1 MNFLS
6 NYYYNIKKYISLL
19 ARITMI
25 EKIFRKANEN
35 SASTIA
41 YRRHLHENPEVE
53 FDLNNT
59 VEYIERCLREIG
71 LYPERVGRS
80 GVCAIIGD
88 RTKPA
93 VLLRADMDA
102 LPIEEKTGLEY
113 CSTNG
118 KMHACGHDMHTAML
132 LGAAKIITEYSDEL
146 KCCVKLLFQPAE
158 EILSGAKDCIDSKIL
173 ENPKVQYA
181 FMLHVMTAVPMPCG
195 TVVIGSDGVGAP
207 AASFF
212 KIIIKGKSAHGASPS
227 GGADAI
233 RVGSKI
239 VNELYDSDISQNR
252 NCVISVG
259 KIGGGTAPNV
269 ISDIC
274 AVQGSIRAF
283 SNEEIEEIKHFIEIT
298 SGRISEEHGAKV
310 SIEYTAECPP
320 LLNNGYFSERIYTG
334 LKSKLKNI
342 YTTDELSNGKK
353 TIGGSEDF
361 AYFSQL
367 VPSVMAAV
375 CAGSSEDG
383 YTAPLHNPKTV
394 FDEKALCIGAGV
406 YASVPFLI

>member
-1 MNFLS
+1 M
-6 NYYYNIKKYISLL
+6 IKTIFEKAKKNSSL
-19 ARITMI
+19 
-25 EKIFRKANEN
+25 
-35 SASTIA
+35 TIA
-41 YRRHLHENPEVE
+41 CRRHLHENPELE

-59 VEYIERCLREIG
+59 VEYIEQCLREIG
-71 LYPERVGRS
+71 LTPERIGRS
-80 GVCAIIGD
+80 GVCAVIGD
-88 RTKPA
+88 RSKPA

-102 LPIEEKTGLEY
+102 LPITEETDLEF
-113 CSTNG
+113 SSKNG
-118 KMHACGHDMHTAML
+118 RMHACGHDMHTAML

-181 FMLHVMTAVPMPCG
+181 FMLHVMTAIPMPCG

-212 KIIIKGKSAHGASPS
+212 KIAIKGKSAHGASPS

-233 RVGSKI
+233 RVGAKI
-239 VNELYDSDISQNR
+239 VNELYDSDISRNR

-259 KIGGGTAPNV
+259 KIYGGTAPNV
-269 ISDIC
+269 ISDNC
-274 AVQGSIRAF
+274 TVEGSLRAF
-283 SNEEIEEIKHFIEIT
+283 SNTAIGEIKHFIET
-298 SGRISEEHGAKV
+298 MSDRVAKEHEAKV
-310 SIEYTAECPP
+310 SLEYTAECPP
-320 LLNNGYFSERIYTG
+320 LLNNGTVSERIYSG
-334 LKSKLKNI
+334 LKNALENI
-342 YTTDELSNGKK
+342 YTTDELSNGNR

-383 YTAPLHNPKTV
+383 YTAPLHNPKTR
-394 FDEKALCIGAGV
+394 FDEKALCIGAGI
-406 YASVPFLI
+406 YAAVPFLL